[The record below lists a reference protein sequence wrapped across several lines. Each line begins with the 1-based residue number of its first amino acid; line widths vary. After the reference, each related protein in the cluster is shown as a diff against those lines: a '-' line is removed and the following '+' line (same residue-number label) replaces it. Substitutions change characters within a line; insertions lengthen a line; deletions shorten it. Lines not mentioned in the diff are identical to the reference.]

1 MKKCSKCSLSKS
13 VSEFRLMKRSA
24 DGLTA
29 WCIDCHKQASQ
40 EHYLKNKKDR
50 NEAAKLWRKKNKD
63 KSNEISRSHHR
74 RNSVARGDY
83 NKEWSKLNSGLR
95 RATAAKRNAAKY
107 RAIPIWANIQ
117 QIKRIYSEC
126 KRVQDV
132 TGVRMHVDHIVPLQ
146 SKLVC
151 GLHCEA
157 NLRIIP
163 GAENEAK
170 RNFWWP
176 DMPEQAYAQGQ
187 LFAPELPKQEQM
199 KLED

>member
-13 VSEFRLMKRSA
+13 PSEFRLMNRSA

-29 WCIDCHKQASQ
+29 WCIECHKQASR
-40 EHYLKNKKDR
+40 EHYLKNKAER
-50 NEAAKLWRKKNKD
+50 NMASKLWREKNKE
-63 KSNEISRSHHR
+63 KALEISRNYHHR
-74 RNSVARGDY
+74 NRDARSSQ
-83 NKEWSKLNSGLR
+83 NKEWAKLNADLR
-95 RATAAKRNAAKY
+95 RATAAKRKAAMY
-107 RAIPIWANIQ
+107 MAIPIWADIE
-117 QIKRIYSEC
+117 QIKKIYSEC

-163 GAENEAK
+163 GAENEGK

-176 DMPEQAYAQGQ
+176 DMPQQAVAQGQ
-187 LFAPELPKQEQM
+187 LFAPEQPKQIQEE
-199 KLED
+199 LL